1 MSEGKHTPNTWE
13 GFISHVNSQGGTAFP
28 ASLKSVDG
36 TEASLSGMTLRD
48 YFAGQAL
55 AGMDGGWTPM
65 FDWSVLTDG
74 DYGGDE
80 WHARARS
87 ERARYAYGQAD
98 AMLAERSK

>member
-1 MSEGKHTPNTWE
+1 MTNPRDD
-13 GFISHVNSQGGTAFP
+13 GGQAFP
-28 ASLKSVDG
+28 SEFFE
-36 TEASLSGMTLRD
+36 TEHGDQVRAFAGSAGMTLRD